1 MNYENRLLSKALS
14 ERDLSPIFNRGV
26 NDKWFSNEDDK
37 RVFNFVRDHFQK
49 YSECPSEAVV
59 LENFPTYKFDLV
71 PDSFQFLIDKVVE
84 TKRSGIINNSMR
96 AAIEEI
102 ELRQN
107 PESAVTVFQRGIA
120 RLADD
125 GLSEASDV
133 DLTADA
139 MSRWDEYLHRKNS
152 PDELLGLPTGFPTID
167 KVTSGLQKGQLITI
181 VAPPKTGKSTLA
193 LQWAHNVHRHGAVT
207 MFQSFEMNNQE
218 QMSRYDSMRSR
229 VSHHRLITGSL
240 TPDEESRYQA
250 KLRTMENMKHKFWL
264 TDSIASGTITGI
276 ANKIQSLQPE
286 IAFIDGVYLM
296 TDEQSGE
303 RNTAL
308 ALTNIT
314 RSLKRVA
321 QQFQIPIVVSTQA
334 LSWKMKNG
342 SVTTDSI
349 GYTSS
354 FTQDSD
360 ILFGLQREDE
370 NVDDTRLFKLM
381 AGRNVSPMEISLLW
395 DWNTGDFR
403 EISGDD
409 M

>member
-26 NDKWFSNEDDK
+26 NDKWFSNDDDK

-240 TPDEESRYQA
+240 TSDEESRYQA

>member
-1 MNYENRLLSKALS
+1 MNYENRLLSKALQ

-26 NDKWFSNEDDK
+26 NEKWFSNDDDR
-37 RVFNFVRDHFQK
+37 RVFSFVRDHFQK

-59 LENFPTYKFDLV
+59 LESFPTYKFESV

-84 TKRSGIINNSMR
+84 HKRSGIINSSMR

-107 PESAVTVFQRGIA
+107 PESAVNVFQRGIA
-120 RLADD
+120 RLAED
-125 GLSEASDV
+125 GLSEVSDI
-133 DLTADA
+133 DITADA

-193 LQWAHNVHRHGAVT
+193 LQWAHNVHRHGAVP
-207 MFQSFEMNNQE
+207 MFQSFEMSNQE
-218 QMSRYDSMRSR
+218 QMSRYDAMRAR
-229 VSHHRLITGSL
+229 LSHHRLITGSL
-240 TPDEESRYQA
+240 TPDEEVRYQA
-250 KLRTMENMKHKFWL
+250 KLRSMENMRHKFWL

-276 ANKIQSLQPE
+276 SNKIQSLQPD
-286 IAFIDGVYLM
+286 IVFIDGVYLM

-303 RNTAL
+303 RNTPL

-321 QQFQIPIVVSTQA
+321 QQFQVPIVMSTQA

-342 SVTTDSI
+342 SVTADSI
-349 GYTSS
+349 GYSSS
-354 FTQDSD
+354 FFQDSD
-360 ILFGLQREDE
+360 VLYGLQREDDA
-370 NVDDTRLFKLM
+370 VDDTRLFKLM
-381 AGRNVSPMEISLLW
+381 AGRNVSPMEVSLLW

-403 EISGDD
+403 EITGED